1 MSAQPPPPAG
11 LDDSSDTARKDTN
24 RPLAGVPCRGQSSA
38 LFCRPVSSVEDTY
51 WHFTRAILLA
61 PILPSSCWIEQRPA
75 SNGATMAGKVIV
87 VDDSTLARTQIASI
101 LVGGGYEVVQAVDG
115 SDGLAK
121 IRDHGDAGLVLCD
134 INMPNLSGLEVLAQ
148 ISNEARARMIFLM
161 LTTEVEPRLIQRAKA
176 LGSRGWIVKPFSPLL
191 LLATVKKLIA

>member
-1 MSAQPPPPAG
+1 
-11 LDDSSDTARKDTN
+11 
-24 RPLAGVPCRGQSSA
+24 
-38 LFCRPVSSVEDTY
+38 
-51 WHFTRAILLA
+51 
-61 PILPSSCWIEQRPA
+61 
-75 SNGATMAGKVIV
+75 MAGKVIV